1 MKYVICNIKHQ
12 TRHKGM
18 SYVPCSMFHVPSQRG
33 FTLLFAAL
41 AGSLLF
47 SVGIAVANIAVREL
61 ALSSAGRESQF
72 AFYAADS
79 GAECALYWDIQ
90 KGSFPSVPGFPA
102 PIVCNTASVALSVS
116 AISGGART
124 SFTLPLRDAACAK
137 VTVDKTTSTLIES
150 RGRNDCGSGD
160 DPARVERAI

>member
-1 MKYVICNIKHQ
+1 M
-12 TRHKGM
+12 
-18 SYVPCSMFHVPSQRG
+18 PSSSVKSKKLKVNCCASGG

-47 SVGIAVANIAVREL
+47 SVGIAIANLAIREL

-90 KGSFPSVPGFPA
+90 GKRFPSVPGSSPA
-102 PIVCNTASVALSVS
+102 PINCNAASVALSVT

-124 SFTLPLRDAACAK
+124 AFTLPLRDTACAE
-137 VTVDKTTSTLIES
+137 VLVSKTTATLIES
-150 RGRNDCGSGD
+150 RGRNDCGTGD
-160 DPARVERAI
+160 NPARVERAIRVRY